1 MTTLTLRLDFANGE
15 RLGPGKVAL
24 LEEIARTGSISAAGR
39 ALGMSYRR
47 AWELVDSLNRT
58 FRGPVVATRHGGE
71 RGGGAALTPFGQE
84 IVARYRRM
92 QQLTA
97 VAIAEPL
104 AALERELA
112 DPGGGGASP
121 AGGGSPR
128 RAATPS
134 R

>member
-58 FRGPVVATRHGGE
+58 FRGLVVATRHGGE
-71 RGGGAALTPFGQE
+71 RGGGATLTPFGE
-84 IVARYRRM
+84 ELVATYRRM
-92 QQLTA
+92 QRLTA
-97 VAIAEPL
+97 AAIADPL

-112 DPGGGGASP
+112 ERSAPLASRE
-121 AGGGSPR
+121 GDGSRR

>member
-71 RGGGAALTPFGQE
+71 RGGGAALTPFGE
-84 IVARYRRM
+84 ELVETYRRM
-92 QQLTA
+92 QQRTA
-97 VAIAEPL
+97 AAIAEPL
-104 AALERELA
+104 AVLESELA
-112 DPGGGGASP
+112 EPGAGRASP
-121 AGGGSPR
+121 EGGGSRR

>member
-1 MTTLTLRLDFANGE
+1 VTTLTLRLDFANGE

-71 RGGGAALTPFGQE
+71 RGGGAALTPFGLE
-84 IVARYRRM
+84 IVAIYRRM
-92 QQLTA
+92 QQITA
-97 VAIAEPL
+97 VAIAGPL
-104 AALERELA
+104 AALESELA
-112 DPGGGGASP
+112 GPASHGARSPGGGS
-121 AGGGSPR
+121 R
-128 RAATPS
+128 RQAATPS